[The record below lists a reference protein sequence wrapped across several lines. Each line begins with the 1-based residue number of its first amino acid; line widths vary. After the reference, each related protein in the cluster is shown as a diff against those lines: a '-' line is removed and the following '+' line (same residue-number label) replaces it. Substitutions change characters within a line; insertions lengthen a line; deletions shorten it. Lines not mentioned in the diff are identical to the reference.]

1 MCTTRIGYIKKTKTQ
16 QIFFNTPHFF
26 LNIKV
31 RSKLYNKD
39 KGKVMGK
46 LGHQITKLLQ
56 KARPFVSVLIFAFV
70 LLMSNLATA
79 NEISSLRIGQGV
91 GNVRIVLEGDAK
103 FEYKAFLLSS
113 PSRLVIDT
121 YGMDVNPQI
130 EKQIT
135 KNNLI
140 SSGRIGTIE
149 SNGRRIVFD
158 LAKPAVIKKAF
169 MLSPQSNFG
178 WRFVVDITLVSPREF
193 NSKVGT
199 SYAFTSSDSPSSYA
213 KRNTPKPST
222 SKKSSSKKII
232 VLDPGHGG
240 KDPGAIGYSG
250 MYEKNITLAM
260 GKELKKMLED
270 TGKYKVYMTR
280 STDIFIPLRERV
292 RISRKHK
299 ADLFISLHADS
310 TKNRSAKGLSVY
322 TLSETASDK
331 EAEAL
336 AEREN
341 KADVI
346 DGLNLVEHS
355 KEVSD
360 ILINLAQRETMN
372 RSSEFATFMVQEMR
386 SAAKLVADTHRF
398 AGFAVLKA
406 PDVPSVLLEMGY
418 LSNRT
423 EERLLKQ
430 QSYRRKLA
438 QATTRAVN
446 RYFENMKQASLF

>member
-1 MCTTRIGYIKKTKTQ
+1 MK
-16 QIFFNTPHFF
+16 N
-26 LNIKV
+26 
-31 RSKLYNKD
+31 D
-39 KGKVMGK
+39 KQYTNRKYSFMGK
-46 LGHQITKLLQ
+46 LGVI
-56 KARPFVSVLIFAFV
+56 FSVLLFVWSFFSSTLAFAD
-70 LLMSNLATA
+70 
-79 NEISSLRIGQGV
+79 EISSLRIGQGI
-91 GNVRIVLEGDAK
+91 GTVRIVLEADSE

-113 PSRLVIDT
+113 PSRLVVDT
-121 YGMDVNPQI
+121 YGIDVSPKI
-130 EKQIT
+130 ENQIT
-135 KNNLI
+135 KNNII

-169 MLSPQSNFG
+169 VLKPQSNFG
-178 WRFVVDITLVSPREF
+178 WRFVIDMSVSTEREF
-193 NSKVGT
+193 NKKVGT
-199 SYAFTSSDSPSSYA
+199 SYAFTSTDSPKSYVS
-213 KRNTPKPST
+213 RNAS
-222 SKKSSSKKII
+222 KSSNKAKSKESGKKII

-270 TGKYKVYMTR
+270 TGRYKVYLTR
-280 STDIFIPLRERV
+280 STDIFIPLRDRV
-292 RISRKHK
+292 KISRKHK

-322 TLSETASDK
+322 TLSEKASDK

-386 SAAKLVADTHRF
+386 SAAKLVNDTHRF

-446 RYFENMKQASLF
+446 RYFDNMKHASLF

>member
-1 MCTTRIGYIKKTKTQ
+1 MKNSELKTTIK
-16 QIFFNTPHFF
+16 
-26 LNIKV
+26 
-31 RSKLYNKD
+31 NKP
-39 KGKVMGK
+39 KGK
-46 LGHQITKLLQ
+46 LGIIFSVFLFVWSLLISTFSY
-56 KARPFVSVLIFAFV
+56 AD
-70 LLMSNLATA
+70 
-79 NEISSLRIGQGV
+79 EISSLRIGQGI
-91 GNVRIVLEGDAK
+91 GTVRIVLESDSE

-113 PSRLVIDT
+113 PSRLVVDT
-121 YGMDVNPQI
+121 YGIDVSPKI
-130 EKQIT
+130 ENQIT
-135 KNNLI
+135 KNNI
-140 SSGRIGTIE
+140 IASGRIGTIE

-158 LAKPAVIKKAF
+158 LAKPAIIKKAF
-169 MLSPQSNFG
+169 VLKPQSNFG
-178 WRFVVDITLVSPREF
+178 WRFVIDMSVATEREF
-193 NSKVGT
+193 NKKVGT
-199 SYAFTSSDSPSSYA
+199 SYAFTSTDSPKSYVSRSS
-213 KRNTPKPST
+213 S
-222 SKKSSSKKII
+222 KSSNKAKSKESGKKII

-270 TGKYKVYMTR
+270 TGRYKVYLTR
-280 STDIFIPLRERV
+280 STDIFIPLRDRV
-292 RISRKHK
+292 KISRKHK

-322 TLSETASDK
+322 TLSEKASDK

-386 SAAKLVADTHRF
+386 SAAKLVNDTHRF

-438 QATTRAVN
+438 KATTRAVN
-446 RYFENMKQASLF
+446 RYFDNMKHASLF

>member
-1 MCTTRIGYIKKTKTQ
+1 MK
-16 QIFFNTPHFF
+16 N
-26 LNIKV
+26 
-31 RSKLYNKD
+31 D
-39 KGKVMGK
+39 KQYTNRKYSFMGK
-46 LGHQITKLLQ
+46 LGVI
-56 KARPFVSVLIFAFV
+56 FSVLLFVWSFFSSTLAFAD
-70 LLMSNLATA
+70 
-79 NEISSLRIGQGV
+79 EISSLRIGQGI
-91 GNVRIVLEGDAK
+91 GTVRIVLEADSE

-113 PSRLVIDT
+113 PSRLVVDT
-121 YGMDVNPQI
+121 YGIDVSPKI
-130 EKQIT
+130 ENQIT
-135 KNNLI
+135 KNNII

-169 MLSPQSNFG
+169 VLKPQSNFG
-178 WRFVVDITLVSPREF
+178 WRFVIDMSVSTEREF
-193 NSKVGT
+193 NKKVGT
-199 SYAFTSSDSPSSYA
+199 SYAFTSTDSPKSYVS
-213 KRNTPKPST
+213 RNAS
-222 SKKSSSKKII
+222 KSSNKAKSKESRKKII

-270 TGKYKVYMTR
+270 TGRYKVYLTR
-280 STDIFIPLRERV
+280 STDIFIPLRDRV
-292 RISRKHK
+292 KISRKHK

-322 TLSETASDK
+322 TLSEKASDK

-386 SAAKLVADTHRF
+386 SAAKLVNDTHRF

-438 QATTRAVN
+438 KATTRAVN
-446 RYFENMKQASLF
+446 RYFDNMKHASLF